1 MRAALRNRN
10 AWKKEAQYQGNA
22 DGSHSQFLKIVATP
36 GETPGQLIIPS
47 DKVTLFLPTRSRLC
61 DIRARKFLLIFQLR
75 QTPSKA

>member
-36 GETPGQLIIPS
+36 GETPGAAYYSFRQSHVIPS
-47 DKVTLFLPTRSRLC
+47 DKVT
-61 DIRARKFLLIFQLR
+61 AV
-75 QTPSKA
+75 